1 MRKPKRREL
10 VLLILKIVEARKP
23 EKVYGYFTRRQLT
36 ELYTYLLVRR
46 ENDKEI
52 YNNLRAL
59 RGNLGVSGMLTGENS
74 TLLRNCMRLSCVKE
88 G

>member
-1 MRKPKRREL
+1 MRKTKRREL
-10 VLLILKIVEARKP
+10 VLSILKMVEVRKP

-46 ENDKEI
+46 ENNKEI

-59 RGNLGVSGMLTGENS
+59 RNNLGVGSMLTRENN